1 MALSTK
7 NTAIALPLE
16 GVDSEHC
23 ALIVDKSL
31 RDVKGLSQ
39 HKIELNNKKILLEY
53 DQPEVLETA
62 ITTIT
67 NLGYG
72 VPLLKKTLPVLEMS
86 CASCASGVESILNQ
100 HPGVLNAAVNFAT
113 ATVSITYSP
122 VETTL
127 QKMKTAVQ
135 AGGYDL
141 FLEEEHEENDTI
153 EALHEAKFS
162 ALKKKTYWALA
173 LAVPLVVV
181 GMFFMHMPY
190 ANIIMWVLSTPI
202 VFGLGLNF
210 FRNAAKQAKHGAA
223 NMDTL
228 VALSTGVAYLFSVF
242 NTVYP
247 QFWLDRGLEPHVYF
261 EAAGVVIAFILLG
274 RLLEEKAKGNTSTAI
289 KKLMGLQP
297 KRVTIIDSDGSHK
310 EIAVDDLTLGTII
323 LVKPGEKIAVDGE
336 VLSGQSYVD
345 ESMLSG
351 EPVAVLKAAKDKVFA
366 GTVNQKGSFK
376 FKAEKIGSTTLLSQI
391 IKMVQDAQG
400 SKAPVQKLV
409 DKIAGVFVPVVLGIA
424 VLSLI
429 VWSIF
434 GGENGFTHGMMAL
447 VTVLVIAC
455 PCALGLATPT
465 AIMVGVGKG
474 AESGI
479 LIKDAES
486 LERAQKINAIL
497 LDKTGTITEGKPSVT
512 EAFWTTEAILPKQ
525 ILGSMEQLSEHP
537 LAVAVVNHL
546 QLESVLSFTDFESI
560 TGKGVKATFENEN
573 YFVGNKKLIDNQ
585 NITIAESLLAK
596 ADQWGDQAQTVI
608 WFANSKNVLAVL
620 AIADSI
626 KVSSK
631 QAVAELQEKGIE
643 VYMLT
648 GDNPTTAK
656 AVAESVGILH
666 FQAEVM
672 PEQKAQFVKKLQ
684 AEGKVVAMV
693 GDGINDSAA
702 LAQADVSI
710 AMGQGSAIAMDTAK
724 ITLISSDLQKI
735 PEAIRLSQ
743 LTVTTI
749 QQNLFW
755 AFIYNLIGIPIA
767 AGILFPINGFLL
779 NPMLAGAAMALSSVS
794 VVSNSLR
801 LKWKQ

>member
-366 GTVNQKGSFK
+366 GTVNQKGS
-376 FKAEKIGSTTLLSQI
+376 QR
-391 IKMVQDAQG
+391 
-400 SKAPVQKLV
+400 SKWFTISENSV
-409 DKIAGVFVPVVLGIA
+409 DK
-424 VLSLI
+424 
-429 VWSIF
+429 
-434 GGENGFTHGMMAL
+434 
-447 VTVLVIAC
+447 
-455 PCALGLATPT
+455 
-465 AIMVGVGKG
+465 
-474 AESGI
+474 
-479 LIKDAES
+479 
-486 LERAQKINAIL
+486 
-497 LDKTGTITEGKPSVT
+497 
-512 EAFWTTEAILPKQ
+512 KQ
-525 ILGSMEQLSEHP
+525 
-537 LAVAVVNHL
+537 
-546 QLESVLSFTDFESI
+546 
-560 TGKGVKATFENEN
+560 
-573 YFVGNKKLIDNQ
+573 
-585 NITIAESLLAK
+585 
-596 ADQWGDQAQTVI
+596 
-608 WFANSKNVLAVL
+608 
-620 AIADSI
+620 
-626 KVSSK
+626 
-631 QAVAELQEKGIE
+631 
-643 VYMLT
+643 
-648 GDNPTTAK
+648 
-656 AVAESVGILH
+656 
-666 FQAEVM
+666 
-672 PEQKAQFVKKLQ
+672 
-684 AEGKVVAMV
+684 
-693 GDGINDSAA
+693 
-702 LAQADVSI
+702 
-710 AMGQGSAIAMDTAK
+710 
-724 ITLISSDLQKI
+724 
-735 PEAIRLSQ
+735 
-743 LTVTTI
+743 
-749 QQNLFW
+749 
-755 AFIYNLIGIPIA
+755 
-767 AGILFPINGFLL
+767 
-779 NPMLAGAAMALSSVS
+779 
-794 VVSNSLR
+794 
-801 LKWKQ
+801 

>member
-1 MALSTK
+1 MTK
-7 NTAIALPLE
+7 SSQNIKIALPLE

-31 RDVKGLSQ
+31 RDIQGLSE
-39 HKIELNNKKILLEY
+39 HKIEINNKRVLLEY
-53 DQPEVLETA
+53 DKPEVLSTVVK
-62 ITTIT
+62 TIT
-67 NLGYG
+67 DLGYG
-72 VPLLKKTLPVLEMS
+72 VPIVKKIFPVLEMT
-86 CASCASGVESILNQ
+86 CASCAASVESILNQ
-100 HPGVLNAAVNFAT
+100 ESGVLSAVVNFAT
-113 ATVSITYSP
+113 ATVAVSYSP
-122 VETTL
+122 GVTSPEKLKKAL
-127 QKMKTAVQ
+127 QD
-135 AGGYDL
+135 GGYDL
-141 FLEEEHEENDTI
+141 FLEKENEENDTI

-162 ALKKKTYWALA
+162 LLKKKTYAAVILA
-173 LAVPLVVV
+173 IPLIII
-181 GMFFMHMPY
+181 GMFFMDMPY
-190 ANIIMWVLSTPI
+190 ANIIMWILSTPI
-202 VFGLGLNF
+202 VFGLGLDF
-210 FRNAAKQAKHGAA
+210 FKNAWKQANHRSA

-247 QFWLDRGLEPHVYF
+247 QFWLERGLEPHVYF

-274 RLLEEKAKGNTSTAI
+274 KLLEEKAKGNTSTAI

-297 KRVTIIDSDGSHK
+297 KKVTVINATGHHVEIPVEEVIIG
-310 EIAVDDLTLGTII
+310 AVI

-336 VLSGQSYVD
+336 VISGQSYVD

-351 EPVAVLKAAKDKVFA
+351 EPVAVLKVEKEKVFA
-366 GTVNQKGSFK
+366 GTLNQKGSFQ

-409 DKIAGVFVPVVLGIA
+409 DKIASIFVPIVLGIA
-424 VLSLI
+424 VVSLFI
-429 VWSIF
+429 WTIF
-434 GGENGFTHGMMAL
+434 GGANGFTHGMMAL

-474 AESGI
+474 AENGI

-486 LERAQKINAIL
+486 LELAKKINVVI

-512 EAFWTTEAILPKQ
+512 EAYWTTEAILPKQ
-525 ILGSMEQLSEHP
+525 ILGSMEQQSEHP
-537 LAVAVVNHL
+537 LADAVVNHL
-546 QLESVLSFTDFESI
+546 KLENFVTFTDFESI
-560 TGKGVKATFENEN
+560 TGKGVKATYENDN
-573 YFVGNKKLIDNQ
+573 YFVGNKKLIESQ
-585 NITIAESLLAK
+585 LIAIDQSLMAK
-596 ADQWGDQAQTVI
+596 ADAWGNQAQTVI
-608 WFANSKNVLAVL
+608 WFANSKQVLAVL

-631 QAVAELQEKGIE
+631 QAIAELQEKGIE

-684 AEGKVVAMV
+684 AEGKIVAMV

-710 AMGQGSAIAMDTAK
+710 AMGHGSAIAMDAAK

-735 PEAIRLSQ
+735 PEAIKLSRN
-743 LTVTTI
+743 TVATI
-749 QQNLFW
+749 KQNLFW

-767 AGILFPINGFLL
+767 AGILYPINGFLL

-801 LKWKQ
+801 LKWKK

>member
-1 MALSTK
+1 M
-7 NTAIALPLE
+7 
-16 GVDSEHC
+16 
-23 ALIVDKSL
+23 
-31 RDVKGLSQ
+31 
-39 HKIELNNKKILLEY
+39 
-53 DQPEVLETA
+53 
-62 ITTIT
+62 
-67 NLGYG
+67 
-72 VPLLKKTLPVLEMS
+72 
-86 CASCASGVESILNQ
+86 
-100 HPGVLNAAVNFAT
+100 
-113 ATVSITYSP
+113 
-122 VETTL
+122 
-127 QKMKTAVQ
+127 
-135 AGGYDL
+135 
-141 FLEEEHEENDTI
+141 
-153 EALHEAKFS
+153 
-162 ALKKKTYWALA
+162 
-173 LAVPLVVV
+173 
-181 GMFFMHMPY
+181 
-190 ANIIMWVLSTPI
+190 
-202 VFGLGLNF
+202 
-210 FRNAAKQAKHGAA
+210 
-223 NMDTL
+223 
-228 VALSTGVAYLFSVF
+228 
-242 NTVYP
+242 
-247 QFWLDRGLEPHVYF
+247 
-261 EAAGVVIAFILLG
+261 
-274 RLLEEKAKGNTSTAI
+274 
-289 KKLMGLQP
+289 
-297 KRVTIIDSDGSHK
+297 
-310 EIAVDDLTLGTII
+310 
-323 LVKPGEKIAVDGE
+323 
-336 VLSGQSYVD
+336 
-345 ESMLSG
+345 
-351 EPVAVLKAAKDKVFA
+351 
-366 GTVNQKGSFK
+366 
-376 FKAEKIGSTTLLSQI
+376 
-391 IKMVQDAQG
+391 
-400 SKAPVQKLV
+400 
-409 DKIAGVFVPVVLGIA
+409 
-424 VLSLI
+424 
-429 VWSIF
+429 
-434 GGENGFTHGMMAL
+434 
-447 VTVLVIAC
+447 
-455 PCALGLATPT
+455 
-465 AIMVGVGKG
+465 
-474 AESGI
+474 
-479 LIKDAES
+479 
-486 LERAQKINAIL
+486 
-497 LDKTGTITEGKPSVT
+497 DKTGTITEGKPSVT
-512 EAFWTTEAILPKQ
+512 QAFWTTEAILPKQ

>member
-351 EPVAVLKAAKDKVFA
+351 EPVAALNLK
-366 GTVNQKGSFK
+366 
-376 FKAEKIGSTTLLSQI
+376 
-391 IKMVQDAQG
+391 
-400 SKAPVQKLV
+400 
-409 DKIAGVFVPVVLGIA
+409 
-424 VLSLI
+424 
-429 VWSIF
+429 
-434 GGENGFTHGMMAL
+434 
-447 VTVLVIAC
+447 
-455 PCALGLATPT
+455 
-465 AIMVGVGKG
+465 
-474 AESGI
+474 
-479 LIKDAES
+479 
-486 LERAQKINAIL
+486 
-497 LDKTGTITEGKPSVT
+497 
-512 EAFWTTEAILPKQ
+512 LP
-525 ILGSMEQLSEHP
+525 
-537 LAVAVVNHL
+537 
-546 QLESVLSFTDFESI
+546 F
-560 TGKGVKATFENEN
+560 
-573 YFVGNKKLIDNQ
+573 
-585 NITIAESLLAK
+585 
-596 ADQWGDQAQTVI
+596 
-608 WFANSKNVLAVL
+608 
-620 AIADSI
+620 
-626 KVSSK
+626 
-631 QAVAELQEKGIE
+631 
-643 VYMLT
+643 
-648 GDNPTTAK
+648 
-656 AVAESVGILH
+656 
-666 FQAEVM
+666 
-672 PEQKAQFVKKLQ
+672 
-684 AEGKVVAMV
+684 
-693 GDGINDSAA
+693 
-702 LAQADVSI
+702 
-710 AMGQGSAIAMDTAK
+710 
-724 ITLISSDLQKI
+724 
-735 PEAIRLSQ
+735 
-743 LTVTTI
+743 
-749 QQNLFW
+749 
-755 AFIYNLIGIPIA
+755 
-767 AGILFPINGFLL
+767 
-779 NPMLAGAAMALSSVS
+779 
-794 VVSNSLR
+794 
-801 LKWKQ
+801 